1 MRKLLLSAMVLLLIL
16 SARAQIGRGSI
27 FLGGDIGVYTQ
38 KVNYD
43 SGSDLKGTIINV
55 FPVFGKFIKDNLVVG
70 TNLGFSLSNSEN
82 DLYIDNKITTYQA
95 GVFIRKY
102 KNIGASGFYIFG
114 QGGLNI
120 GYYKQESDA
129 PDNAYDDEV
138 KRTSISINAF
148 PGISFAVSKRF
159 HLETGFNN
167 LVNLTYYDEK
177 RDDNSP
183 NVTGYDSHG
192 FGISS
197 SLSNA
202 TSSFYLGFRV
212 LLSK

>member
-1 MRKLLLSAMVLLLIL
+1 MRKLLLSVIVLFSIL
-16 SARAQIGRGSI
+16 AAKAQIGRGSI

-38 KVNYD
+38 NVNYET
-43 SGSDLKGTIINV
+43 GSDVKGTSINV
-55 FPVFGKFIKDNLVVG
+55 SPVFGKFIKDNLVVG
-70 TNLGFSLSNSEN
+70 TNLGFSLSDSKN
-82 DLYIDNKITTYQA
+82 DLAIDYKITTYQA
-95 GVFIRKY
+95 GIFIRKY

-114 QGGLNI
+114 QGGLNA

-138 KRTSISINAF
+138 NRTSIGINAF
-148 PGISFAVSKRF
+148 PGISFAISKSF

-167 LVNLTYYDEK
+167 LVSLYYFDEE

-183 NVTGYDSHG
+183 NITGYSSNG
-192 FGISS
+192 FGFSS

-212 LLSK
+212 VSSK

>member
-1 MRKLLLSAMVLLLIL
+1 
-16 SARAQIGRGSI
+16 
-27 FLGGDIGVYTQ
+27 VYTQ

-43 SGSDLKGTIINV
+43 TGSDFKGTSINV
-55 FPVFGKFIKDNLVVG
+55 SPVFGKFIKDNLVVG
-70 TNLGFSLSNSEN
+70 TNLGFSLSDSEN
-82 DLYIDNKITTYQA
+82 DLYVDNKITTYQA

-114 QGGLNI
+114 QGGLNV

-129 PDNAYDDEV
+129 PDNAYDDEL

-148 PGISFAVSKRF
+148 PGISFAVSKSF

-167 LVNLTYYDEK
+167 LVSLYYFDEEK
-177 RDDNSP
+177 DDNSP
-183 NVTGYDSHG
+183 NITGYTSSG
-192 FGISS
+192 FGLSS